1 MVGCVKEGW
10 DGGEVCAPLPIFTGT
25 TGSHS
30 LPELGTGRVMAK
42 KRCVEATWAS
52 LGQGVCPCVLGAGP
66 GRGQPVDS
74 AEGFLKPE
82 GGRAEAEVKE
92 QKQVEWGDWE
102 QEATWV
108 PPLSSHAHVHRLTAF
123 QPLPNSTLRLRGQQ
137 TQLRQAPIKLSLGKE
152 RETGKR
158 GRMGEGMDMDR
169 LLHLEWITSRDLLY
183 SPWNSAQCTWQ
194 PGWG

>member
-1 MVGCVKEGW
+1 M
-10 DGGEVCAPLPIFTGT
+10 CAPLPIFTGT

-66 GRGQPVDS
+66 GEGQPVDS

-92 QKQVEWGDWE
+92 QKQVEWRDGE

-108 PPLSSHAHVHRLTAF
+108 PPLSSHAQVHRLTAF

-152 RETGKR
+152 GRET
-158 GRMGEGMDMDR
+158 
-169 LLHLEWITSRDLLY
+169 
-183 SPWNSAQCTWQ
+183 
-194 PGWG
+194 